1 MSPWVSLSNEEG
13 DQAAH
18 DETDITCSRVLAGF
32 AGYVLRDVPRTGRGS
47 VGVYECFKEEIL
59 ELLKKM
65 RKRHLGVMVV
75 MQERGAHIDP
85 MIDFYAGQKVL
96 GSVTSKVVD
105 WLVKAS
111 RGAAIDICAPVR
123 ELCQWRRWVYSYDV
137 PFPEPRAKSIAIVL
151 VYGLQE
157 LPPVYTNYRSLPKTL
172 G

>member
-1 MSPWVSLSNEEG
+1 MSY
-13 DQAAH
+13 
-18 DETDITCSRVLAGF
+18 ETYHEPARQ
-32 AGYVLRDVPRTGRGS
+32 GRGS

-65 RKRHLGVMVV
+65 RERHLGVMVV

-111 RGAAIDICAPVR
+111 RGAAIDRYA
-123 ELCQWRRWVYSYDV
+123 S
-137 PFPEPRAKSIAIVL
+137 
-151 VYGLQE
+151 
-157 LPPVYTNYRSLPKTL
+157 
-172 G
+172 